1 MLPKS
6 INTVIYPGH
15 FHTTDSY
22 LVKFNLIDVK
32 KHKVKTMNQRNAG
45 RTKEALN
52 TYSAV
57 SCCVCFFHVF
67 YHNEGKWQQIM
78 RKFITIISS

>member
-6 INTVIYPGH
+6 ISTVIYPGH

-32 KHKVKTMNQRNAG
+32 KHKVKTMNQKNVV

-52 TYSAV
+52 TYSV
-57 SCCVCFFHVF
+57 LFVFSMCFI
-67 YHNEGKWQQIM
+67 IM
-78 RKFITIISS
+78 KANGNKL

>member
-6 INTVIYPGH
+6 ISTVIYPGH

-32 KHKVKTMNQRNAG
+32 KHKVKMMNQKNAV

-57 SCCVCFFHVF
+57 SYLLFHVF
-67 YHNEGKWQQIM
+67 YHNEGKWQHIM
-78 RKFITIISS
+78 RKIITFISS